1 MEILELNLLQNR
13 ENIQNSIESLEKD
26 CNYLQDHMKSLELS
40 TLLNQAA
47 LILISEDKIQE
58 SLEFLRRAESLS
70 SNSTKHKANSF
81 NSIASFYRKQG
92 KIITALKYI
101 ERSISVHPSGSAYL
115 NLCSV
120 LNIQGKFD
128 KALEI
133 AMHTIIFVQDEIIE
147 EQVDFNKRSFEKSE
161 ILSLAFYNLAVQ
173 LEYLKRTDEAS
184 SYYRKSV
191 EFSSKYLPDHN
202 PIREILSQIYEK
214 IIAGHR
220 KIIESKSKAEL
231 KPVQNQHIHQ
241 PQAKKRV
248 VIKANRS
255 KSPAVKS
262 PLAVKEPVEKK
273 LSRNPTSHRKFVKV
287 GITKAK
293 FMENYTNGKTEDS
306 EETNRLTS
314 RSMKL
319 EKGQSEISLK
329 NKIDE
334 KKNSDRE
341 VSERQKEKKVL
352 KFTRVLSGK
361 SQDDLP
367 RSGNDSRGNEV
378 ERNSNGVAAEEVIRG
393 GKGRDGSS
401 EGSGNG
407 EGNRGKKMAGM
418 DLDDARRS
426 SGNESFGGHF
436 EIGQDVK
443 GIEFEVDN
451 LSPVQKNYSID
462 TEKFMVVTGEGFN
475 EMIDEDIEA
484 KSDHNESKSIKSGSA
499 NRESFQSSS
508 HKGKSTVSEKSGSS
522 PKSLK
527 ISDKL
532 TESKR
537 SISKEENK
545 VENVIQS
552 KRNTP
557 KVKEKP
563 ENSKADSRKS
573 SKSSDKESQSFEI
586 NIKSSKSSDKESQ
599 SFDSKHEK
607 NKKSPDEDQSI
618 EVIQQNEP
626 IQLIETENSNDSS
639 HEFIVNDRKSADKVQ
654 NNSSEEPANM
664 NVVNQSDD
672 DDENTSQKEKLL
684 MTAERSLKFVVRTT
698 KSNKDS
704 LFDSFQLP
712 KKFNSSQKCLSQF
725 L

>member
-1 MEILELNLLQNR
+1 MEILELKLLQNR
-13 ENIQNSIESLEKD
+13 ESIQNSIESLEKD
-26 CNYLQDHMKSLELS
+26 CNYLQDQTKSLELS
-40 TLLNQAA
+40 SLLNEAA

-92 KIITALKYI
+92 KIITSLKYI

-115 NLCSV
+115 NLCAV

-147 EQVDFNKRSFEKSE
+147 EQADFNKRSYEKSE

-191 EFSSKYLPDHN
+191 EFSSKYLPEHN

-220 KIIESKSKAEL
+220 KIIESKSKSEL
-231 KPVQNQHIHQ
+231 KPVQNQHIHH

-262 PLAVKEPVEKK
+262 PLAVKEPIEKK
-273 LSRNPTSHRKFVKV
+273 LSRNPTSHRKFVKI

-293 FMENYTNGKTEDS
+293 FMENYSNVRTEDS

-341 VSERQKEKKVL
+341 VNDKKKEKKVL
-352 KFTRVLSGK
+352 KFNKVGGDRM
-361 SQDDLP
+361 QDERDK
-367 RSGNDSRGNEV
+367 GGNEGKGMV
-378 ERNSNGVAAEEVIRG
+378 ETDLDGNGNGNGHGTVASIGAGNKGKMDSQASGIDEDSQEKVKGKGKGKEGGDKGLDGVARTS
-393 GKGRDGSS
+393 RD
-401 EGSGNG
+401 
-407 EGNRGKKMAGM
+407 
-418 DLDDARRS
+418 
-426 SGNESFGGHF
+426 ESFGVHF
-436 EIGQDVK
+436 ENEQDVK
-443 GIEFEVDN
+443 EIEFEVDN

-462 TEKFMVVTGEGFN
+462 IEKFMVVTGEGFN
-475 EMIDEDIEA
+475 EMIDEDIEV
-484 KSDHNESKSIKSGSA
+484 KSDHNDTKSIKSESVK
-499 NRESFQSSS
+499 RESIQCSSRKSKSSDSDKPSSS
-508 HKGKSTVSEKSGSS
+508 S
-522 PKSLK
+522 KSLK
-527 ISDKL
+527 KQQS
-532 TESKR
+532 
-537 SISKEENK
+537 SIENK
-545 VENVIQS
+545 GNISEELHKTENSLQS
-552 KRNTP
+552 NENSSEDEKKSEYLIET
-557 KVKEKP
+557 KEK
-563 ENSKADSRKS
+563 SI
-573 SKSSDKESQSFEI
+573 KSSDKESQSFEI
-586 NIKSSKSSDKESQ
+586 NFKS
-599 SFDSKHEK
+599 
-607 NKKSPDEDQSI
+607 NKKSLDEDQSI
-618 EVIQQNEP
+618 EIKKKSES
-626 IQLIETENSNDSS
+626 IELSDKEKSNDSS
-639 HEFIVNDRKSADKVQ
+639 HEFIAKDRKSLDKEQ
-654 NNSSEEPANM
+654 ENNKEEFLNM
-664 NVVNQSDD
+664 NVLNQSDD

-684 MTAERSLKFVVRTT
+684 MTAERSLKFIVRTT

-712 KKFNSSQKCLSQF
+712 KKFNSSQKCLSK
-725 L
+725 LL

>member
-1 MEILELNLLQNR
+1 MEILELKLLQNR
-13 ENIQNSIESLEKD
+13 ESIQNSIESLEKD
-26 CNYLQDHMKSLELS
+26 CNYLQDQTKSLELS
-40 TLLNQAA
+40 SLLNEAA

-115 NLCSV
+115 NLCAV

-147 EQVDFNKRSFEKSE
+147 EQADFNKRSYEKSE

-191 EFSSKYLPDHN
+191 EFSSKYLPEHN

-220 KIIESKSKAEL
+220 KIIESKSKSEL
-231 KPVQNQHIHQ
+231 KPVQNQHIHH

-262 PLAVKEPVEKK
+262 PLAVKEPIEKK
-273 LSRNPTSHRKFVKV
+273 LSRNPTSHRKFVKI

-293 FMENYTNGKTEDS
+293 FMENYSNVRTEDS

-341 VSERQKEKKVL
+341 VNDKKKEKKVL
-352 KFTRVLSGK
+352 KFNKVGGDRM
-361 SQDDLP
+361 QDERDK
-367 RSGNDSRGNEV
+367 GGNEGKGMFETDLDGNGHGHGHGTV
-378 ERNSNGVAAEEVIRG
+378 ASIGAGSKGKMDSQASGIDEDSQEKVKGKGKGKEGGDKGLDGVARTS
-393 GKGRDGSS
+393 RD
-401 EGSGNG
+401 
-407 EGNRGKKMAGM
+407 
-418 DLDDARRS
+418 
-426 SGNESFGGHF
+426 ESFGVHF
-436 EIGQDVK
+436 ENEQDVK
-443 GIEFEVDN
+443 EIEFEVDN

-462 TEKFMVVTGEGFN
+462 IEKFMVVTGEGFN
-475 EMIDEDIEA
+475 EMIDEDIEV
-484 KSDHNESKSIKSGSA
+484 KSDHNDTKSIKSESVK
-499 NRESFQSSS
+499 RESIQCSSRKSKSSDSDKPSSS
-508 HKGKSTVSEKSGSS
+508 S
-522 PKSLK
+522 KSLK
-527 ISDKL
+527 KQQS
-532 TESKR
+532 
-537 SISKEENK
+537 SIENK
-545 VENVIQS
+545 GNISEELHKTENSLQS
-552 KRNTP
+552 NENSSEDEKKSEYLIEN
-557 KVKEKP
+557 KEK
-563 ENSKADSRKS
+563 SI
-573 SKSSDKESQSFEI
+573 KSSDKESQSFEI
-586 NIKSSKSSDKESQ
+586 NFKS
-599 SFDSKHEK
+599 
-607 NKKSPDEDQSI
+607 NKKSLDEDQSI
-618 EVIQQNEP
+618 EIKKKSES
-626 IQLIETENSNDSS
+626 IELSDKEKSNDSS
-639 HEFIVNDRKSADKVQ
+639 HEFIAKDRKSLDKEQ
-654 NNSSEEPANM
+654 ENNKEEFLNM
-664 NVVNQSDD
+664 NVLNQSDD

-684 MTAERSLKFVVRTT
+684 MTAERSLKFIVRTT

-712 KKFNSSQKCLSQF
+712 KKFNSSQKCLSK
-725 L
+725 LL